1 MDKILNPILPLP
13 QQEYDLNYMNKLVSI
28 LTMYMRQNM
37 EPGYIRGSTAALTA
51 LPGNGGGL
59 RVGDVFD
66 DGGTLKI
73 VRLAIDGT
81 IDTFSGTT
89 VGTGAVGEV
98 TVVIS

>member
-1 MDKILNPILPLP
+1 
-13 QQEYDLNYMNKLVSI
+13 
-28 LTMYMRQNM
+28 MRKF
-37 EPGYIRGSTAALTA
+37 
-51 LPGNGGGL
+51 
-59 RVGDVFD
+59 VGDIFD

-73 VRLAIDGT
+73 VRSAIDGT